1 MKKGQSAIEVTVLI
15 LLIMCLI
22 IGYVILAPQ
31 DVRDEL
37 LDDNT
42 RDDDGGDGTGTSSG
56 GSTLFSVSPGELEAS
71 NSGTS
76 TTSLQ
81 PIRIYSTV
89 ESESETI
96 ATSLE
101 VSRNLLQNN
110 YKTFTF
116 SIEDTEDLDSL
127 SLLFMIT
134 ESKGD
139 LIVKLN
145 ENIVYEGELTS
156 SSLPLALPT
165 SVLDEINVLEL
176 STSSPGINIFSA
188 DYYLLQ
194 DVSLVKEYIL
204 EDTTKERTFYVSDPG
219 DVSNV
224 ALSYFITCNN
234 DDDGRLTIY
243 LNNREEFSDLVF
255 CEYLD
260 ERELVLDTDYLTT
273 SNTLT
278 FEIDQGDYNLDE
290 VDLEITSKGL
300 NYPSY
305 SFDIDSDL
313 YDDISAGEKEVY
325 LELSFGDDSSEKKA
339 TVYLQDYSFSFD
351 TTDDEYSKKIS
362 SYIDNGNNVIKL
374 VPTRDFEVTNL
385 KITYE

>member
-1 MKKGQSAIEVTVLI
+1 M
-15 LLIMCLI
+15 
-22 IGYVILAPQ
+22 
-31 DVRDEL
+31 
-37 LDDNT
+37 
-42 RDDDGGDGTGTSSG
+42 
-56 GSTLFSVSPGELEAS
+56 
-71 NSGTS
+71 
-76 TTSLQ
+76 
-81 PIRIYSTV
+81 
-89 ESESETI
+89 
-96 ATSLE
+96 
-101 VSRNLLQNN
+101 
-110 YKTFTF
+110 
-116 SIEDTEDLDSL
+116 
-127 SLLFMIT
+127 
-134 ESKGD
+134 
-139 LIVKLN
+139 
-145 ENIVYEGELTS
+145 
-156 SSLPLALPT
+156 
-165 SVLDEINVLEL
+165 
-176 STSSPGINIFSA
+176 
-188 DYYLLQ
+188 
-194 DVSLVKEYIL
+194 
-204 EDTTKERTFYVSDPG
+204 
-219 DVSNV
+219 
-224 ALSYFITCNN
+224 
-234 DDDGRLTIY
+234 TIY

-339 TVYLQDYSFSFD
+339 TVYLQDHSFSFD

-374 VPTRDFEVTNL
+374 VPTRDFEITNL

>member
-1 MKKGQSAIEVTVLI
+1 MKKGQSAIEITVLI
-15 LLIMCLI
+15 LLLMCLI

-37 LDDNT
+37 LDDT
-42 RDDDGGDGTGTSSG
+42 RDGDSDGGDGATSG
-56 GSTLFSVSPGELEAS
+56 GSTLYSVSPGEVEAS
-71 NSGTS
+71 QSGTS

-96 ATSLE
+96 ATSLK

-116 SIEDTEDLDSL
+116 SAEDTEDLDSL

-145 ENIVYEGELTS
+145 DNIVYEGELTS
-156 SSLPLALPT
+156 NNLPLSLPV
-165 SVLDEINVLEL
+165 SVLEEINVLEL
-176 STSSPGINIFSA
+176 STSSPGLNIFSA

-194 DVSLVKEYIL
+194 DVTLVKEYVI

-224 ALSYFITCNN
+224 ALSYFITCNS
-234 DDDGRLTIY
+234 DEEGRLTIY

-339 TVYLQDYSFSFD
+339 TVYLQDHSFSFD

-374 VPTRDFEVTNL
+374 VPTRDFEITNL